1 MRKKPS
7 LTEVFLL
14 FEEDKRRQIMQ
25 QFRMSQA
32 FADWFH
38 GLDQR
43 LSFVMAH
50 VFVVWMKEHPQGAD
64 SQVFSRDLTRHD
76 QQDVA
81 QDASMFMQEI
91 GRKVLNALRE
101 DPAKRKEIR
110 NSKTLS
116 DIRKLLSSGET
127 KSLEVVLQL
136 DGGWKWVRL
145 SPEDCEAEGQ
155 NMQHCATDNRG
166 DLVSLRDPS
175 NNPHVTMTYNKDKNA
190 VYQIKGKQNKAPD
203 KKYWPHIVK
212 FFSRTKAQFRD
223 AYLRREPGGVELAGQ
238 IIKISPVKHEK
249 LMTLSDGSYLAEVEN
264 DFVENEGAAIMYA
277 LHDASGHQEDFY
289 LTIGDGGYWMQ
300 DQEPGYHG
308 GSMIVGPDFFD
319 VLKEV
324 VREMNR
330 QGNVLD
336 TGSFEHAVEMV
347 GSKYE
352 DDAEDMEA
360 YLHAL
365 RDAGAMIS
373 GDYPFEKYLGDHME
387 LVNGFK
393 KK

>member
-1 MRKKPS
+1 METKPR
-7 LTEVFLL
+7 LVEVFLL
-14 FEEDKRRQIMQ
+14 FEDDKRRQIMQ

-43 LSFVMAH
+43 FSFVMAH
-50 VFVVWMKEHPQGAD
+50 VFTIWMKEHPQGAD
-64 SQVFSRDLTRHD
+64 SQVFSRDLTKHD

-91 GRKVLNALRE
+91 GRKVLNALRG
-101 DPAKRKEIR
+101 DPSKRKEIR
-110 NSKTLS
+110 NCKTLS

-127 KSLEVVLQL
+127 KSLEAILSL

-155 NMQHCATDNRG
+155 NMQHCATDDRG

-175 NNPHVTMTYNKDKNA
+175 NNPHVTMTYNKDKNS

-203 KKYWPHIVK
+203 KKYWPYILK
-212 FFSRTKAQFRD
+212 FFSHTKAQFRD
-223 AYLRREPGGVELAGQ
+223 RYLRGEPSGVELSDQ
-238 IIKISPVKHEK
+238 IVKISPVKHEK
-249 LMTLSDGSYLAEVEN
+249 LLTLSDGSYLAEVEN
-264 DFVENEGAAIMYA
+264 DFVQNEAAGIMYE
-277 LHDASGHQEDFY
+277 LHDASGHPEDLY
-289 LTIGDGGYWMQ
+289 LVITGKEYWIQ
-300 DQEPGYHG
+300 DEEPGYHG
-308 GSMIVGPDFFD
+308 GSMLVGPDYFD
-319 VLKEV
+319 VLKEIV
-324 VREMNR
+324 KEMNR

-336 TGSFEHAVEMV
+336 TGSFETAVEMV

-352 DDAEDMEA
+352 DNADDMEI

-365 RDAGAMIS
+365 QDAGAMIR
-373 GDYPFEKYLGDHME
+373 GNYPFEKYLGDHMDII
-387 LVNGFK
+387 NGFK